1 MPLSFLESISKKNC
15 NIFSSFLL
23 FESTFPKLLC
33 INHKVLVQQDIYLEK
48 PFPMM
53 WMYLFFNTDFVIVQ
67 HASKLFNWTSFLTW
81 GKNFVKSYKFL
92 LLFKNVLEQ
101 KMIWL
106 LEKKMSYTWLHIMEF
121 PEKEMMS
128 AKHPETFLERL
139 SWCYKWGL
147 KSASIFDLNY
157 RGQN

>member
-23 FESTFPKLLC
+23 FESAFPKLLC

-53 WMYLFFNTDFVIVQ
+53 WMYFFFNTDFVIVQ

-106 LEKKMSYTWLHIMEF
+106 LEKNILHLITHYGISGERNDECKASWNFFGKIIM
-121 PEKEMMS
+121 M
-128 AKHPETFLERL
+128 L
-139 SWCYKWGL
+139 
-147 KSASIFDLNY
+147 
-157 RGQN
+157 

>member
-23 FESTFPKLLC
+23 FESTFSNLLW

-53 WMYLFFNTDFVIVQ
+53 WKYFFFNKDFVIVQ

-106 LEKKMSYTWLHIMEF
+106 LEKILHLITHHGISGEMSKASWNF
-121 PEKEMMS
+121 
-128 AKHPETFLERL
+128 FGRL